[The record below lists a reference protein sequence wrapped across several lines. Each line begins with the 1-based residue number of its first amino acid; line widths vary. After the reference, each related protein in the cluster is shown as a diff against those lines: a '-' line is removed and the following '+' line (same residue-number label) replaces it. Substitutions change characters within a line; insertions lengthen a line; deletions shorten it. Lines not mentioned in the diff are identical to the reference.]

1 MNFNIERWDSVILPT
16 NVFPFPVVYIKPTNE
31 FKKYVDVVKQVI
43 ICSLSPNTFY
53 NDKEYIGVVYS
64 ADKFPSYRPQFYNDT
79 NYYVIVLLTFW
90 KGYPNTQNN
99 PEQNVILHIIEKENI
114 DGNLGA
120 LSPEIQF
127 NVVEFKEESKEA
139 DLSSEAGNNLSL
151 NKASPKYKLDDG
163 TMIFGERISYLELA
177 LIIGGIL
184 ALILF
189 LILV

>member
-16 NVFPFPVVYIKPTNE
+16 NVFPFPVVYIKPTDE
-31 FKKYVDVVKQVI
+31 FKRYVDAVKQVI

-64 ADKFPSYRPQFYNDT
+64 SDKFPSYRPQFYNDT

-90 KGYPNTQNN
+90 KGYPLEKNTTLT
-99 PEQNVILHIIEKENI
+99 VIEKQNI

-127 NVVEFKEESKEA
+127 NVVEFKEES
-139 DLSSEAGNNLSL
+139 SEAGNNLTL
-151 NKASPKYKLDDG
+151 NKNYKLDDG

-177 LIIGGIL
+177 LIVGGIL
-184 ALILF
+184 ALIMF
-189 LILV
+189 LILI